1 MVEFSKQYEAL
12 MRNQII
18 TALYGSLP
26 SYCIWTED
34 DILKEDTSSRLDW
47 WRKMIS
53 EAEGNNI
60 DVDKRDESEW
70 PFVTIREY
78 AIKWIVT
85 IKKQKKGE
93 LKPTIEFPTEYCSKR
108 LGDHLSCDI

>member
-1 MVEFSKQYEAL
+1 MAEFSKQYEAL

-18 TALYGSLP
+18 TALYGYLP